1 MFRKIVVTVFL
12 VLALVSAKE
21 SSAGPGAGALCCAAV
36 CLIEAEFPPLLLLCT
51 TTCVGTLGASFPSLG
66 LCTGLFTCPVL
77 PLTPMSSPFSGGFNS
92 APQSNSGRVSITSAL
107 GDMFGGNSSAFSSHM
122 SIANAV
128 NGNGQLQSIRQTPTG
143 NEVLTDASKI
153 TKADIE
159 EAIRQAITKR
169 H

>member
-1 MFRKIVVTVFL
+1 
-12 VLALVSAKE
+12 
-21 SSAGPGAGALCCAAV
+21 
-36 CLIEAEFPPLLLLCT
+36 
-51 TTCVGTLGASFPSLG
+51 
-66 LCTGLFTCPVL
+66 
-77 PLTPMSSPFSGGFNS
+77 
-92 APQSNSGRVSITSAL
+92 
-107 GDMFGGNSSAFSSHM
+107 M